1 MRRAMT
7 RFRYT
12 LIDQGSL
19 NELGHFDTLDEAV
32 AARARFV
39 AAEPDVETDLEIWD
53 EDEDARV
60 ALDSETVRPAPA
72 A

>member
-1 MRRAMT
+1 MT
-7 RFRYT
+7 RLRYT

-32 AARARFV
+32 RARARFV
-39 AAEPDVETDLEIWD
+39 TAAPDADGDLEIWD
-53 EDEDARV
+53 EDEDVRV
-60 ALDSETVRPAPA
+60 AHDSENVRPAPA